1 MKTFLPKSGLLTLVF
16 LITNLFFASGA
27 FAQATIENA
36 PAGAVTGTTTIE
48 TDKQDYPPG
57 GEVIISGRGYLPNEK
72 VWLQIVHEGE
82 DPNGIDEPNHQP
94 FLVQADGGGVIEGV
108 IWIVP
113 TNGDSLGATFILSA
127 TSSVRGDGSF
137 TYAGWKF
144 TDKDNT
150 SVSLT
155 SSTNP
160 SSLGTTVTFTATVN
174 GTSAGGVPA
183 GSIDFKD
190 GNTVLA
196 SNVAFSSTT
205 SNKSTATF
213 TTSTLVVGTHIITA
227 KYGAIG
233 SVYNS
238 STSTELNQVVTSPC
252 TSPIIYTVT
261 GGGAYCS
268 GGAGLAVG
276 LSNSETGVSYHLY
289 KDAIITGSAVLGTSG
304 SSISFGTQTVVGT
317 YTVVATR
324 VDGSCTSNMTGNAII
339 STNPLPSAPGANNY
353 NAPYDGTSH
362 SATATAPSGSTV
374 VYYDASSAGNVISAP
389 TGTNAGPTITA
400 YAESVSASGCKS
412 TSRTPVTLA
421 ITKRSLEITASSDT
435 KVYDGTAL
443 TNLGFTITG
452 SGTLAS
458 GQTLS
463 AVTVIGSQTA
473 FGSSNNVASAAVI
486 KNAALVDV
494 TSNYDVS
501 YVNGTLA
508 ITKRSLNFTGTR
520 AFDGSVTFA
529 AANLIAGNIVNGD
542 PVSIGGS
549 ATVSS
554 SNQGFYTSFVTNNL
568 TSSNTNYKVIGGT
581 VNVTIT
587 PASTSVTV
595 ASVSVQYSDQVTLI
609 ATVTSSTGQAE
620 LNATGGTVAFKIQ
633 LNSNPIIT
641 LGSAS
646 FTSGNTVSKDFI
658 ITQAPG
664 TYKVIAVF
672 TPNSSNLSGIT
683 NDNTGPLTVTQED
696 ARVYYTGSTFVST
709 SSSTSNTATVVLN
722 ATVRDVTAES
732 GDPLYDAYAGDIR
745 YAKVRFVN
753 RDAGDAPISDWL
765 SVGLV
770 NLADLK
776 TGTVS
781 YVWNSA
787 STGSGD
793 SEQYTIGMIV
803 DNGYYIRNNSD
814 DNTVITVS
822 KPLNDFIT
830 GGGYMILKNSNGQLA
845 GDAGRKNNF
854 GFNVKYNKS
863 GKNLQGNINSI
874 FRRTEADGKLHVYQ
888 IKGNAMSS
896 LSLIVESSTT
906 GPAKAVFDG
915 KCNIKD
921 ITYTNS
927 ASPEY
932 IKMYVTDGYPTSV
945 DGGALLHVTMTDMGE
960 PGKYDSIGIT
970 VTSSKG
976 GVWFSSNW
984 NGIQSAEQIIDGG
997 NLQVHGSSSS
1007 IGTIPTALGFVMQS
1021 PVTSPV
1027 NYGTEITFK
1036 ATITESNSA
1045 NPSGYVYFYDG
1056 ANYLSKGVVS
1066 TTSGV
1071 TSVTL
1076 KIANLVAGSHDII
1089 AYYSGDSKF
1098 ATSTNSLALTVNA
1111 STARSSSV
1119 VTAKKIILAP
1129 VGLELVPFNV
1139 IAYPNPSNNQFTLAI
1154 EGGSNEKV
1162 EVKVFDLLG
1171 RLVKVINKNDAQP
1184 TLFGE
1189 DLPAGSY
1196 ITVINQGIETKTVRL
1211 IKK

>member
-508 ITKRSLNFTGTR
+508 ITKRSL
-520 AFDGSVTFA
+520 
-529 AANLIAGNIVNGD
+529 
-542 PVSIGGS
+542 
-549 ATVSS
+549 
-554 SNQGFYTSFVTNNL
+554 
-568 TSSNTNYKVIGGT
+568 
-581 VNVTIT
+581 
-587 PASTSVTV
+587 
-595 ASVSVQYSDQVTLI
+595 
-609 ATVTSSTGQAE
+609 
-620 LNATGGTVAFKIQ
+620 
-633 LNSNPIIT
+633 
-641 LGSAS
+641 
-646 FTSGNTVSKDFI
+646 
-658 ITQAPG
+658 
-664 TYKVIAVF
+664 
-672 TPNSSNLSGIT
+672 
-683 NDNTGPLTVTQED
+683 
-696 ARVYYTGSTFVST
+696 
-709 SSSTSNTATVVLN
+709 
-722 ATVRDVTAES
+722 
-732 GDPLYDAYAGDIR
+732 
-745 YAKVRFVN
+745 
-753 RDAGDAPISDWL
+753 
-765 SVGLV
+765 
-770 NLADLK
+770 
-776 TGTVS
+776 
-781 YVWNSA
+781 
-787 STGSGD
+787 
-793 SEQYTIGMIV
+793 
-803 DNGYYIRNNSD
+803 
-814 DNTVITVS
+814 
-822 KPLNDFIT
+822 
-830 GGGYMILKNSNGQLA
+830 
-845 GDAGRKNNF
+845 
-854 GFNVKYNKS
+854 
-863 GKNLQGNINSI
+863 
-874 FRRTEADGKLHVYQ
+874 
-888 IKGNAMSS
+888 
-896 LSLIVESSTT
+896 
-906 GPAKAVFDG
+906 
-915 KCNIKD
+915 
-921 ITYTNS
+921 
-927 ASPEY
+927 
-932 IKMYVTDGYPTSV
+932 
-945 DGGALLHVTMTDMGE
+945 
-960 PGKYDSIGIT
+960 
-970 VTSSKG
+970 
-976 GVWFSSNW
+976 
-984 NGIQSAEQIIDGG
+984 
-997 NLQVHGSSSS
+997 
-1007 IGTIPTALGFVMQS
+1007 
-1021 PVTSPV
+1021 
-1027 NYGTEITFK
+1027 EIT
-1036 ATITESNSA
+1036 
-1045 NPSGYVYFYDG
+1045 
-1056 ANYLSKGVVS
+1056 
-1066 TTSGV
+1066 
-1071 TSVTL
+1071 
-1076 KIANLVAGSHDII
+1076 
-1089 AYYSGDSKF
+1089 
-1098 ATSTNSLALTVNA
+1098 A
-1111 STARSSSV
+1111 SS
-1119 VTAKKIILAP
+1119 
-1129 VGLELVPFNV
+1129 
-1139 IAYPNPSNNQFTLAI
+1139 
-1154 EGGSNEKV
+1154 
-1162 EVKVFDLLG
+1162 D
-1171 RLVKVINKNDAQP
+1171 
-1184 TLFGE
+1184 
-1189 DLPAGSY
+1189 
-1196 ITVINQGIETKTVRL
+1196 TK
-1211 IKK
+1211 